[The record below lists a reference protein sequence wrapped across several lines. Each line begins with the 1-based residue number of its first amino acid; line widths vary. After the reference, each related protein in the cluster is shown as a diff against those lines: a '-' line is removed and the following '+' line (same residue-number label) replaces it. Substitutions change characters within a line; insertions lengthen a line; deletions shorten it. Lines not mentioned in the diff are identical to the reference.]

1 MSLLSPHI
9 KHEEEEPFGSTMH
22 DYSNQS
28 NYSQSAWPNM
38 GNGYA
43 SMSNPRASIS
53 GFGSQSNLSS
63 SFQGGGST
71 LNDDELGAFLDY
83 DPNNHSQQNHMQNTG
98 GQMHSY
104 RNGAPI
110 NHFGV
115 SAPAQM
121 SREHLNS
128 FSFDGHQNGQYGN
141 HFSNTF
147 AHQRQYT
154 PGQVSKGHQ
163 QQAPGPSMRNTG
175 LSYRPAATQAASSRM
190 PFAPVSPQN
199 PTITALQQ
207 LGTSDTSSHGGHSL
221 PNHRHRS
228 SSSSQ
233 WSQPFELTGSPTIDS
248 PLTSPM
254 SVPPLNQQFGSLT
267 DQAKGSATRSKA
279 TTQKAQSV
287 PSPVAS
293 KDEQKRAKRRHA
305 HNVVEQKRRDK
316 INERIQELSRLVP
329 PHRLEDSKIRK
340 QMALTARTASANN
353 ASMSPPAPGVRR
365 TSSMSQQASTLE
377 DRDMTKGNSLDSA
390 VTWCRDLM
398 WLLQRKLEQESM
410 LIEALAEVGGVIPFE
425 IPEAE
430 SRMASELFTVM
441 EQNSESNFQYSRS
454 DGSGLYVPN
463 YTDHVG
469 RRLSQNFQSNF
480 QHTEYQDT
488 FQPAAGTPAYS
499 NSDSQGW
506 IMSPHLSGHNDA
518 LDYIE
523 EDNKF
528 DMEMH

>member
-1 MSLLSPHI
+1 
-9 KHEEEEPFGSTMH
+9 MH

-28 NYSQSAWPNM
+28 NYSQSAWPSM
-38 GNGYA
+38 GNGHTN
-43 SMSNPRASIS
+43 MSNTRASIS

-83 DPNNHSQQNHMQNTG
+83 DPNNHLQQSLMPHSS
-98 GQMHSY
+98 GQSHSY
-104 RNGAPI
+104 RNGAPL
-110 NHFGV
+110 NHYGF
-115 SAPAQM
+115 SAPTQIN
-121 SREHLNS
+121 REHLNS
-128 FSFDGHQNGQYGN
+128 FSFDSHQNGQYG
-141 HFSNTF
+141 SQF
-147 AHQRQYT
+147 ANGLSQHRQHNPSQVT
-154 PGQVSKGHQ
+154 HGQYQ
-163 QQAPGPSMRNTG
+163 QTPGPSMYDTG
-175 LSYRPAATQAASSRM
+175 MSYRPGATQATSNRM
-190 PFAPVSPQN
+190 PFTPVSPQN

-233 WSQPFELTGSPTIDS
+233 WSQPLDITGSPNNDS

-254 SVPPLNQQFGSLT
+254 SVPPLNHQSGSLI
-267 DQAKGSATRSKA
+267 DQVKGTASGSKS

-287 PSPVAS
+287 PSPIVS

-329 PHRLEDSKIRK
+329 SHRLEDSKIRR
-340 QMALTARTASANN
+340 QMALTARSAAATNP
-353 ASMSPPAPGVRR
+353 SMSPPGPGMRR
-365 TSSMSQQASTLE
+365 TSSMSQQPTTLE

-410 LIEALAEVGGVIPFE
+410 LIEALAEVGGTIPFE

-430 SRMASELFTVM
+430 SRMASELLIAM
-441 EQNSESNFQYSRS
+441 EHNSESNFQYSRPH
-454 DGSGLYVPN
+454 GSGLYVPN
-463 YTDHVG
+463 YTDHIG
-469 RRLSQNFQSNF
+469 RQLSQNFQGNF
-480 QHTEYQDT
+480 QQNGFQDT
-488 FQPAAGTPAYS
+488 FQPSAGTPAYS

-506 IMSPHLSGHNDA
+506 IMSPHLSGHNDP

-523 EDNKF
+523 EDSKF